1 MFIFSFLP
9 LYFISLLVCNIYL
22 VMWWVWKLSLPQNGA
37 SLIDWLIAR
46 DFLGKINKLINKSL
60 TGGCAFWS
68 FNSLGLGWLDL
79 CKICTFEGTKWKS
92 ITKNDANTE
101 FETFVEWKGRGQL
114 VIWQYF
120 RCTFGGEYR
129 GAENV
134 KGIVVVSTNALCRT
148 SNEWFY
154 FLHT

>member
-1 MFIFSFLP
+1 M
-9 LYFISLLVCNIYL
+9 
-22 VMWWVWKLSLPQNGA
+22 
-37 SLIDWLIAR
+37 
-46 DFLGKINKLINKSL
+46 
-60 TGGCAFWS
+60 
-68 FNSLGLGWLDL
+68 
-79 CKICTFEGTKWKS
+79 KS

-148 SNEWFY
+148 SNE
-154 FLHT
+154 